1 MIGSKFLHTSAA
13 RVRPRSLAAM
23 IVLLAAV
30 AGSSP
35 AALAQSP
42 PGPVPLDARV
52 VVVGEGSVSVAADL
66 AQIWTGVTTRAKT
79 VKEATDTNSKTM
91 AAIMATLAESGIA
104 PQDIQTARFT
114 VQPAYAASEPRT
126 EQKLVGYSV
135 VNQLS
140 VKIHQID
147 KVGQILDR
155 LVAAGA
161 TDVANVHFLVA
172 EPSKAADQ
180 AREAAIADARR
191 KAEVYAHAA
200 GVELGKVVFVA
211 EDSGAAGPGRDF
223 AGVGGD
229 VVFRREVPILSGED
243 VLHARVTVGFDL
255 AH

>member
-1 MIGSKFLHTSAA
+1 MTGSKLLRMNAA

-35 AALAQSP
+35 AVLAQSP
-42 PGPVPLDARV
+42 PGQGSPEARV
-52 VVVGEGSVSVAADL
+52 VVIGEGSVNVAPDL
-66 AQIWTGVTTRAKT
+66 AQIRSGVTTRAKT

-91 AAIMATLAESGIA
+91 AAITAALAESGIA
-104 PQDIQTARFT
+104 PKDVQTARFT
-114 VQPAYAASEPRT
+114 VQPVYAASEPRT

-135 VNQLS
+135 ANQVS

-147 KVGQILDR
+147 QVGPILDR

-161 TDVANVHFLVA
+161 TDIGSVEFLLA

-180 AREAAIADARR
+180 AREAAVADARR
-191 KAEVYAHAA
+191 KAEVYARAA
-200 GVELGKVVFVA
+200 GVALGKVVFVA
-211 EDSGAAGPGRDF
+211 EDTGFVAPIMMRARAEALQPAA
-223 AGVGGD
+223 
-229 VVFRREVPILSGED
+229 VPISSGED
-243 VLHARVTVGFDL
+243 VLRARVTVGFDL